1 MSINIKIDKILLEY
15 DGPALLTAGD
25 SNGNRYIAYQD
36 LPNFDTEYIV
46 LPVNESKLNQMLQGV
61 LSVRAVIEGSPLFPN
76 FFECDFDEGLNGI
89 TRLHGQISTRQLTS
103 DLLPASALV
112 LTAPVQS
119 VELIN
124 TAINRQSTVACLGLY
139 SAEAEERHVIDGV
152 TLSEALRALLKLI
165 KRGFAEFTK
174 GIPREEQERLRANN
188 ASHINVLPFQTG
200 SFQILVESDARPD
213 LFEFQHTSKIFEN
226 ITLLLNKSDSIEDS
240 ISMVRDFG
248 GHYASAY
255 AQFLEVISVRQ
266 VPMIFSWA
274 DTDKTGGSSV
284 RINATDAAK
293 LLKAL
298 RAFTELTTETIKV
311 RGVLEKADKN
321 KNKWGLRAFDGVY
334 FQGET
339 EGSFFLEGL
348 TIGGEYSFTC
358 YETLIEETGTG
369 KETSKLSAFESFK
382 HE

>member
-36 LPNFDTEYIV
+36 LPNFETEYIV

-61 LSVRAVIEGSPLFPN
+61 LSVRALIESSPIFPD
-76 FFECDFDEGLNGI
+76 FFECDFDEGLNGS
-89 TRLHGQISTRQLTS
+89 TRLLGQISSRKLTS
-103 DLLPASALV
+103 NLLPASTLV
-112 LTAPVQS
+112 IAVPVQS
-119 VELIN
+119 EKLIN
-124 TAINRQSTVACLGLY
+124 TAIQRQSTVACLGLY

-165 KRGFAEFTK
+165 KRGFAEFSK
-174 GIPREEQERLRANN
+174 NIPKEELARLRAIN
-188 ASHINVLPFQTG
+188 AGSINVLPFQPG
-200 SFQILVESDARPD
+200 SFEVLVESDAKPD
-213 LFEFQHTSKIFEN
+213 LFGFQHTSKIFEN
-226 ITLLLNKSDSIEDS
+226 ITLLLNKSNSIEDS
-240 ISMVRDFG
+240 LNMIRDFG

-284 RINATDAAK
+284 RIDAPNAAR

-298 RAFTELTTETIKV
+298 RESTELMSETTKV
-311 RGVLEKADKN
+311 RGVLEKADAN
-321 KNKWGLRAFDGVY
+321 KNKWGLRTFDGVHY
-334 FQGET
+334 QGET
-339 EGSFFLEGL
+339 EGSFYLDGL

-358 YETLIEETGTG
+358 REILIEEAGTG
-369 KETSKLSAFESFK
+369 KETSKLYAYESFQ
-382 HE
+382 H

>member
-25 SNGNRYIAYQD
+25 SSGNRYIAYQD
-36 LPNFDTEYIV
+36 LPEFDTGYIV

-61 LSVRAVIEGSPLFPN
+61 LSVRTVVEGSPLFPN
-76 FFECDFDEGLNGI
+76 FFECDFDDEQGGA
-89 TRLHGQISTRQLTS
+89 TRLLGQISPRQLTS
-103 DLLPASALV
+103 DLLPSSELV

-119 VELIN
+119 EKLIN
-124 TAINRQSTVACLGLY
+124 MAVYRQSTVACLGLY

-165 KRGFAEFTK
+165 KRGFSEFSK
-174 GIPREEQERLRANN
+174 GIPKEEQERLRAIN
-188 ASHINVLPFQTG
+188 ASHINVLPFQPG
-200 SFQILVESDARPD
+200 SFEILIESDAKPD
-213 LFEFQHTSKIFEN
+213 LFGFQHTSKIFEN

-240 ISMVRDFG
+240 INMVREFG

-284 RINATDAAK
+284 RIDATHATS

-298 RAFTELTTETIKV
+298 RASTELMSETTKV
-311 RGVLEKADKN
+311 RGVLEKADAN
-321 KNKWGLRAFDGVY
+321 KNKWGLRTFDGLY
-334 FQGET
+334 YQGET

-358 YETLIEETGTG
+358 RETLIEEAGTG
-369 KETSKLSAFESFK
+369 KETSKLYAFESFK